1 MKRLTDKPRTNVEA
15 IIRFVLHSDIVLT
28 QEQQDLSD
36 RLFFT
41 DMLIRKRK
49 WTRDEVIRMIRTRFK
64 VSQWR
69 ANQDIT
75 EAHKVFG
82 ETRKLNKQYLLSH
95 HIEEIQLQIQMAKEK
110 GMEDLLPK
118 LNANLTDALNALP
131 IEKDP
136 LDSRPKK
143 IVYIA
148 GDININNEG
157 APGQNKKPLSAALKE
172 ADDLLQKE
180 SDGEYIEF
188 EEQ

>member
-15 IIRFVLHSDIVLT
+15 IIRFVLHNDIMLT
-28 QEQQDLSD
+28 KEQQDLSD

-49 WTRDEVIRMIRTRFK
+49 WTRDEVIRMIRVRFQI
-64 VSQWR
+64 SQWR

-75 EAHKVFG
+75 DAHKVFG

-131 IEKDP
+131 VDKDP

-143 IVYIA
+143 VMYVF
-148 GDININNEG
+148 GDINLNESS
-157 APGQNKKPLSAALKE
+157 GQAENKKPLSAALKE
-172 ADDLLQKE
+172 ADDLLQKN
-180 SDGEYIEF
+180 SNGEYLEF
-188 EEQ
+188 EEE